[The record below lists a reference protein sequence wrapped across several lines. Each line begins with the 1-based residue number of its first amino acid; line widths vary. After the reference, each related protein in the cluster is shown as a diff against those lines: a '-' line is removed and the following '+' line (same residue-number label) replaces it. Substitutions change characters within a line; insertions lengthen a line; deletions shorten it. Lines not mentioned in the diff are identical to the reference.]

1 MSAKPF
7 KSPNDNFYP
16 VLLAGG
22 SGTRFWPRSRRAR
35 AKQVLPLDGE
45 QSMIQQT
52 MERLLPLAPRE
63 NFWVITNSH
72 LEEILGQQLGK
83 MPPVQMLCEPVARNT
98 APAAG
103 LVAFLLEREAPEA
116 VLGMFPAD
124 HVVTDEERFLETL
137 AHGIK
142 LAAEDGNIIV
152 LGVRPTRPEVGY
164 GYIETGTH
172 VEDEVLRVRRF
183 TEKPNQTRAEEFVA
197 AGNFLWNSGIFLW
210 KAKTLADAMRE
221 HLSETAPYLEQIA
234 AAYGT
239 PELEA
244 TFAEL
249 YPKCENISLDYAVLE
264 PRSTKGERHSN
275 IFCLP
280 ADFGWNDL
288 GSWAALYEHQRGTA
302 TGSNVLQ
309 SADSYVLRAEGNYV
323 YAPDHFIALVGVD
336 DLVVVDTG
344 DALLITT
351 RQQSQD
357 VGKVVR
363 HLKQIRRE
371 ELL

>member
-1 MSAKPF
+1 
-7 KSPNDNFYP
+7 
-16 VLLAGG
+16 
-22 SGTRFWPRSRRAR
+22 
-35 AKQVLPLDGE
+35 
-45 QSMIQQT
+45 
-52 MERLLPLAPRE
+52 ME
-63 NFWVITNSH
+63 
-72 LEEILGQQLGK
+72 G
-83 MPPVQMLCEPVARNT
+83 
-98 APAAG
+98 
-103 LVAFLLEREAPEA
+103 
-116 VLGMFPAD
+116 D
-124 HVVTDEERFLETL
+124 
-137 AHGIK
+137 
-142 LAAEDGNIIV
+142 
-152 LGVRPTRPEVGY
+152 
-164 GYIETGTH
+164 
-172 VEDEVLRVRRF
+172 VLRVRRF

-239 PELEA
+239 PQFEA

-288 GSWAALYEHQRGTA
+288 GSWAALYEHQRGNGADT
-302 TGSNVLQ
+302 NVLQ
-309 SADSYVLRAEGNYV
+309 SVDSYVLRAEGNYV
-323 YAPDHFIALVGVD
+323 YAPDHFIALVGVN

-363 HLKQIRRE
+363 HLKQIARE